1 MGLERCLIIR
11 GKTKTTII
19 MCEIKFFEKEEFGN
33 IGVVEIDNEPWFL
46 AKEITN
52 ILGYSNQSDAIK
64 NNVDY

>member
-1 MGLERCLIIR
+1 
-11 GKTKTTII
+11 
-19 MCEIKFFEKEEFGN
+19 MCEIKIFEKEEFGN

-64 NNVDY
+64 DNVDYEECKVLEYKAFRSQLPSL